1 MNDLC
6 VKSRKEKPKIERK
19 KNKTKKKS
27 TRCESALSRVKR
39 WDILLSSFKPRTF
52 KEKQNKGDEDTYL
65 IY

>member
-1 MNDLC
+1 VRQ
-6 VKSRKEKPKIERK
+6 VKEGKAKNRK
-19 KNKTKKKS
+19 KKNNTKKKS

-52 KEKQNKGDEDTYL
+52 KEKHNKGDEDTSL